1 MNYCTRYKTVRDL
14 CNDHTHWNFFNNLL
28 TNNKNIYSKN
38 RIIHLNNFNFCLQEL
53 FIQHMAYLF
62 YLNNHYMLSSDYMDY
77 VDCGETPPDEA
88 QYWVAPFIQEMFDK
102 EIKMHRNDIFSE
114 IKNNTKMQLI

>member
-1 MNYCTRYKTVRDL
+1 
-14 CNDHTHWNFFNNLL
+14 
-28 TNNKNIYSKN
+28 
-38 RIIHLNNFNFCLQEL
+38 
-53 FIQHMAYLF
+53 
-62 YLNNHYMLSSDYMDY
+62 MLSSDYMDY

>member
-1 MNYCTRYKTVRDL
+1 
-14 CNDHTHWNFFNNLL
+14 
-28 TNNKNIYSKN
+28 
-38 RIIHLNNFNFCLQEL
+38 
-53 FIQHMAYLF
+53 
-62 YLNNHYMLSSDYMDY
+62 MLSSDYMDY

-102 EIKMHRNDIFSE
+102 EIKTHRNDIFSE